1 MSAPLPDSLPILRHR
16 SDPGGA
22 SPGAAAD
29 RVALAV
35 DRIPPGGAEGTP
47 VLRPGQPWP
56 LGASL
61 AEDAVEA
68 GVNFAVWAPDAEA
81 IELCLFD
88 AAGCEERHR
97 LKLPACSEG
106 VWHGFLPAAGACL
119 VYGLRAHGPWAPQRG
134 HWFNPAKLLLDPWAQ
149 DVVGSY
155 GRRGPGPADD
165 AELAAQLDAFRATR
179 SDDPRLPDARD
190 NAAFAPRHECLS
202 PSCARRSP
210 WRRPDALPAPASR
223 AIARCSTR
231 PTCAR

>member
-35 DRIPPGGAEGTP
+35 DRIPPAGAEGTP

-88 AAGCEERHR
+88 AEGREELCR
-97 LKLPACSEG
+97 LALPSCSEG
-106 VWHGFLPAAGACL
+106 VWHGFLPAARAGL
-119 VYGLRAHGPWAPQRG
+119 VYGLRAHGPWAPRRG

-149 DVVGSY
+149 EVVGSY
-155 GRRGPGPADD
+155 GNQGPGAADD
-165 AELAAQLDAFRATR
+165 AALAARLAAFRAAR
-179 SDDPRLPDARD
+179 DDDPCLPDLRD
-190 NAAFAPRHECLS
+190 NAAFAPKARVPVPMATAGR
-202 PSCARRSP
+202 PSRGCRRPTSRRRSAP
-210 WRRPDALPAPASR
+210 SPRRSSR
-223 AIARCSTR
+223 PS
-231 PTCAR
+231 